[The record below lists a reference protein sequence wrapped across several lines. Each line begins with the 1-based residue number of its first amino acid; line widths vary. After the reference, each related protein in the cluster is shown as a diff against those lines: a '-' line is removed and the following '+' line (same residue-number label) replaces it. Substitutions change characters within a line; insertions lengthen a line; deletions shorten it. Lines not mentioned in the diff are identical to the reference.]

1 MLLFSKPY
9 LDEYKNFVS
18 TIKDPLERLDD
29 IEVYLDDFERGF
41 DQIYGNHAIGRISN
55 KEYKILV
62 KERDSFF
69 KWGNEE
75 ITSIKAQYSDLIE
88 ERSEKSWSGHKRLKF
103 PVVWNR
109 KSYNKIEPDIRTAGL
124 KGDWIA
130 WLLANFTEGKDEYW
144 TYDDR
149 IINAAQL
156 DMYYY
161 LEFLDDSFSV
171 SYSCSKISNNFV
183 TFLFNAQ
190 KVLELKKE
198 VNTFG
203 RRRNYP
209 SLEKEPT
216 ELDKIII
223 RTMKNRIKINKDLNW
238 HNVLRDLKN
247 NTYENKTITIA
258 PIATMRDEMKDAILL
273 HEKGLTE
280 ATQKLLISTF
290 QKKLTTFRKLLLP
303 K

>member
-1 MLLFSKPY
+1 MQS

-18 TIKDPLERLDD
+18 TIKDPLERLDE
-29 IEVYLDDFERGF
+29 IEVLLEFLENPRTDIQAHYDMGS
-41 DQIYGNHAIGRISN
+41 ISRE
-55 KEYKILV
+55 EY
-62 KERDSFF
+62 ETESQEMDSYF
-69 KWGNEE
+69 KWGMPQISALKTEHADIINKRAK
-75 ITSIKAQYSDLIE
+75 KA
-88 ERSEKSWSGHKRLKF
+88 WSGHERLQF

-109 KSYNKIEPDIRTAGL
+109 ESYNKIEPEIRTAGL
-124 KGDWIA
+124 KGDWIK
-130 WLLANFTEGKDEYW
+130 WLLANFTEGKDEFW

-161 LEFLDDSFSV
+161 LDFLDDSFSV

-247 NTYENKTITIA
+247 NTYENQTITIA

-273 HEKGLTE
+273 YEEGLTE
-280 ATQKLLISTF
+280 ATQILLISTF
-290 QKKLTTFRKLLLP
+290 QKKLTYFRKLLLP

>member
-1 MLLFSKPY
+1 MED

-18 TIKDPLERLDD
+18 TIKDPLERLDE
-29 IEVYLDDFERGF
+29 IEAFLEFLENPRTEIEGHYDFGSISREEYETESQEMDSYFNWGMT
-41 DQIYGNHAIGRISN
+41 QIS
-55 KEYKILV
+55 
-62 KERDSFF
+62 
-69 KWGNEE
+69 
-75 ITSIKAQYSDLIE
+75 SIKAQHSDLIV

-109 KSYNKIEPDIRTAGL
+109 DSYNKIEPDIRTAGL

-144 TYDDR
+144 TYEDR

-183 TFLFNAQ
+183 TFLFNVQ

>member
-1 MLLFSKPY
+1 MEY
-9 LDEYKNFVS
+9 LDGYKNFVS

-41 DQIYGNHAIGRISN
+41 DQIEGNHEMGLISN
-55 KEYKILV
+55 KEYKSLA
-62 KERDSFF
+62 KERDGLFL
-69 KWGNEE
+69 WGNEE
-75 ITSIKAQYSDLIE
+75 ITSIKDLHSDLID
-88 ERSEKSWSGHKRLKF
+88 ERSKKSWSGHKRLQF

-109 KSYNKIEPDIRTAGL
+109 DSYNKIEPEIRTAGR

-130 WLLANFTEGKDEYW
+130 WLLANLTEGKDEYW
-144 TYDDR
+144 TYEDR
-149 IINAAQL
+149 ILNAAQL

-161 LEFLDDSFSV
+161 LDFLEDSYSV

-198 VNTFG
+198 VNSVG
-203 RRRNYP
+203 RRRKYP
-209 SLEKEPT
+209 SLENEPT
-216 ELDKIII
+216 ALDKIIY
-223 RTMKNRIKINKDLNW
+223 RTMKNRIKSNKDVNW

-247 NTYENKTITIA
+247 NTYKNQTITIA
-258 PIATMRDEMKDAILL
+258 QIVTMRDEMREAILL
-273 HEKGLTE
+273 HEEGMTE
-280 ATQKLLISTF
+280 ATQKLLTTTF
-290 QKKLTTFRKLLLP
+290 EKKLTPLRKLLLP

>member
-1 MLLFSKPY
+1 MEY
-9 LDEYKNFVS
+9 LDGYKNFVS

-41 DQIYGNHAIGRISN
+41 DQIEGNHEMGLISN
-55 KEYKILV
+55 KEYKSLV
-62 KERDSFF
+62 KERDGLFL
-69 KWGNEE
+69 WGNEE
-75 ITSIKAQYSDLIE
+75 ITSIKDLHSDLIE
-88 ERSEKSWSGHKRLKF
+88 ERSKNSWSGHNRLKF
-103 PVVWNR
+103 PVVWDR
-109 KSYNKIEPDIRTAGL
+109 DSYNKIEPEIRTAGR
-124 KGDWIA
+124 KGEWIE
-130 WLLANFTEGKDEYW
+130 WLLGNLTEGKDEYW
-144 TYDDR
+144 TYEDR

-161 LEFLDDSFSV
+161 LDFLDDSFSV

-190 KVLELKKE
+190 KVFELKKE
-198 VNTFG
+198 DNTVG
-203 RRRNYP
+203 RRRKYP

-216 ELDKIII
+216 ELDKIIK
-223 RTMKNRIKINKDLNW
+223 RTMQNRIKSNKDLNW

-247 NTYENKTITIA
+247 NTNEHQTITIKE
-258 PIATMRDEMKDAILL
+258 IATIHNEMKDGIILK
-273 HEKGLTE
+273 EDGLRE
-280 ATQKLLISTF
+280 ATQKLLTSTF

>member
-1 MLLFSKPY
+1 MQS

-18 TIKDPLERLDD
+18 TIKDPLERLDEVEALLEFLENPRTEIEGHYDMGSISREAYETESQELDSYFNWGMPQISALKTEHAD
-29 IEVYLDDFERGF
+29 I
-41 DQIYGNHAIGRISN
+41 IN
-55 KEYKILV
+55 KRAK
-62 KERDSFF
+62 
-69 KWGNEE
+69 
-75 ITSIKAQYSDLIE
+75 KA
-88 ERSEKSWSGHKRLKF
+88 WSGHERLKF

-109 KSYNKIEPDIRTAGL
+109 ESYNKIEPEIRTAGR
-124 KGDWIA
+124 KGDWIE
-130 WLLANFTEGKDEYW
+130 WLLANLTEGKDEYW
-144 TYDDR
+144 TYEDR
-149 IINAAQL
+149 ILNAAQL

-161 LEFLDDSFSV
+161 WDLLKDSWV

-273 HEKGLTE
+273 YEEGLTE
-280 ATQKLLISTF
+280 ATQMLLISTF
-290 QKKLTTFRKLLLP
+290 QKKLTYFRKLLLP